1 MALDPTQRFSNR
13 VDNYVRYRPGYPP
26 ELLTVLENE
35 VGLTP
40 SAVVADIGSG
50 TGISADFFLKNG
62 NTVFAVEPND
72 AMRAAAESRLHE
84 FPGFHSVDGTAEHTS
99 LPSESADLVI
109 AAQAFHWFDRPKAK
123 EEFSRILKPGGRI
136 ILLWNSRRL
145 DTSPFLSAYEALVR
159 TYATDYDRVNHKNID
174 ESIFSDFFSPK
185 GYILIKLFHTE
196 QMGFEALQGR
206 LCSASYMPAE
216 NDPRYA
222 DMLRALKNTF
232 DQCESKGVV
241 TMEYDTE
248 VYIGNP

>member
-40 SAVVADIGSG
+40 AAVVADIGSG
-50 TGISADFFLKNG
+50 TGISAAFFLKNG

-72 AMRAAAESRLHE
+72 AMRAAAESRLRE
-84 FPGFHSVDGTAEHTS
+84 SSKFHSVKGTAEQTT
-99 LPSESADLVI
+99 LPEKSIDLVV
-109 AAQAFHWFDRPKAK
+109 AAQAFHWFDRPAAK
-123 EEFSRILKPGGRI
+123 KEFHRILKPGGRI

-159 TYATDYDRVNHKNID
+159 AYATDYDRVNHKNID
-174 ESIFSDFFSPK
+174 ESVFSDFFSPR
-185 GYILIKLFHTE
+185 GYYLLKLFHTE
-196 QMGFEALQGR
+196 QMGYETLQGR

-222 DMLRALKNTF
+222 DMLRTLKNVF
-232 DQCESKGVV
+232 DQHESKGVV